1 MSCRDICQGSG
12 TVHVMSRRD
21 KCLGSGA
28 ERQRQMPKISN
39 QPCSPQTAARRIA
52 RHRRIS
58 WRERC
63 WSQPVECTRGYRHRD
78 AAVCRHTARVDVRAQ
93 KSCSPGRAPE
103 DADGTVL
110 SMQVHMDNIVD
121 TAPCAP
127 VRAVRGCY
135 LEIRTDPGSSRH
147 RQTERRAS
155 ISRPK
160 VGTWQL
166 PTRLPKWE
174 VRDCDRC
181 QFTLTLE
188 WPQRSN
194 GVPS

>member
-1 MSCRDICQGSG
+1 MAGVFPGAVAEPIQAP
-12 TVHVMSRRD
+12 
-21 KCLGSGA
+21 LG
-28 ERQRQMPKISN
+28 R
-39 QPCSPQTAARRIA
+39 TAARRIA

-166 PTRLPKWE
+166 PTRFPKWE

-194 GVPS
+194 GPPS